1 MATLLYVDDEEMI
14 GRAVAR
20 WFGRRGHT
28 VHLAHSIAGAQSVLA
43 EHEPDALFIDVW
55 LGTESGFEL
64 LSWIEENRP
73 ELAARVTF
81 VTGELADADQGD
93 RVWRTLGRPVVQKPF
108 DFGQLERY
116 FSESTQDA
124 EEQAQQ
130 RDGT

>member
-1 MATLLYVDDEEMI
+1 MATLLYVDDEETI

-28 VHLAHSIAGAQSVLA
+28 VHLAHTIAGAQSVLA
-43 EHEPDALFIDVW
+43 EHDPDAVFIDVW

-64 LSWIEENRP
+64 LSWIEEAHP
-73 ELAARVTF
+73 DIAERVTF
-81 VTGELADADQGD
+81 VTGELADADRGD
-93 RVWRTLGRPVVQKPF
+93 RVWRTLGRPVLQKPF

-116 FSESTQDA
+116 FGDVVQDA
-124 EEQAQQ
+124 EEQAEH

>member
-73 ELAARVTF
+73 ELATRVTF

>member
-28 VHLAHSIAGAQSVLA
+28 VHLAHSIASAQAMLA

-64 LSWIEENRP
+64 LSWIEEARP
-73 ELAARVTF
+73 ELAERVTF
-81 VTGELADADQGD
+81 VTGELANAEEGD
-93 RVWRTLGRPVVQKPF
+93 RVWRTLGRPVLQKPF
-108 DFGQLERY
+108 VFAQLERY
-116 FSESTQDA
+116 FSDATQDA
-124 EEQAQQ
+124 GEQAEQ
-130 RDGT
+130 RNGR